1 MNHSFVIKCI
11 SETRDM
17 SIGNRSVEK
26 NVYPVDELKPGAEF
40 SKIYKSQLEVVSIDE
55 NEFTFKFIARTF
67 TINRNWQ
74 LLGTYFFSKPNIYVS
89 ESFRFL
95 FYFENEYGYPEWD
108 NERLVELF
116 NAMVKNTDEG
126 NLWKNIPLARELMV
140 IMKDVSPLR
149 DANINPALRMYICER
164 VIGD

>member
-74 LLGTYFFSKPNIYVS
+74 LFGSCSISRTSMTIPSGTTKG
-89 ESFRFL
+89 L
-95 FYFENEYGYPEWD
+95 
-108 NERLVELF
+108 
-116 NAMVKNTDEG
+116 
-126 NLWKNIPLARELMV
+126 
-140 IMKDVSPLR
+140 
-149 DANINPALRMYICER
+149 
-164 VIGD
+164 